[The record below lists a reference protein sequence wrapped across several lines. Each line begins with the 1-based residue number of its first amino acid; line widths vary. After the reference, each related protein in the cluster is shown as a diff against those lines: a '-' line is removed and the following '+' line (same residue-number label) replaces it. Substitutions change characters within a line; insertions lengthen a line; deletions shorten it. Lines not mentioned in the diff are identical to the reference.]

1 MIYHQNNLIYSF
13 VGIKQEKNMPNEIHI
28 ELIFKNDGVE
38 YPLSI
43 SIRNSTWA
51 WAYLIDTTVPF
62 DDIDVEIKYSL
73 ENEVINKICSLLHD
87 KDAETFYQL
96 LDRL

>member
-1 MIYHQNNLIYSF
+1 MIYHQDNLIYSF
-13 VGIKQEKNMPNEIHI
+13 VGIKQEKNMPNEVQID
-28 ELIFKNDGVE
+28 LIFKNDGVE
-38 YPLSI
+38 YPLFI
-43 SIRNSTWA
+43 SIQKSKES
-51 WAYLIDTTVPF
+51 YLIDTTVPF

-73 ENEVINKICSLLHD
+73 ENEIFNKICSLLPN

>member
-1 MIYHQNNLIYSF
+1 MIYHQDNLIYSF
-13 VGIKQEKNMPNEIHI
+13 VGIKQEKNMPNEVQI
-28 ELIFKNDGVE
+28 ELIFKNDDVE

-51 WAYLIDTTVPF
+51 YLIGTSVPF

-73 ENEVINKICSLLHD
+73 ESEVINKICSLLHD
-87 KDAETFYQL
+87 KDAETFYQF